1 MLNEKQIIDKVEIVN
16 GMFIQVREAN
26 IIEKDGVELAKTY
39 HRWSFAPN
47 QDMSEMPQ
55 QVQDIA
61 KVVFTDEV
69 IAQYQAQLEE
79 QALPKGE

>member
-1 MLNEKQIIDKVEIVN
+1 MLNEKQIIDKVEIIN
-16 GMFIQVREAN
+16 GMFIQVRQAN
-26 IIEKDGVELAKTY
+26 IIEKDGVEIAKTY

-61 KVVFTDEV
+61 KLVWTDEV
-69 IAQYQAQLEE
+69 IAQYQAQLEA

>member
-1 MLNEKQIIDKVEIVN
+1 MLTEKKNIDKVEIIN
-16 GMFIQVREAN
+16 GMFIQVREAT

-47 QDMSEMPQ
+47 QDISEMPQ

-61 KVVFTDEV
+61 KLVWTDEV
-69 IAQYQAQLEE
+69 IAQYQAQLEA

>member
-1 MLNEKQIIDKVEIVN
+1 MLTEKKVYDKVEIIN
-16 GMFIQVREAN
+16 GMFIQVREAT

-47 QDMSEMPQ
+47 QDVSEMPQ

-61 KVVFTDEV
+61 KLVWTDEV
-69 IAQYQAQLEE
+69 VAQYQAQLEE
-79 QALPKGE
+79 QALVK